1 MKILVTGSR
10 GVVGT
15 ALVKELRK
23 RDFDTWGL
31 DIFHS
36 HDPKYIKCD
45 ISEFRQLQNVLKN
58 GDFDFVYHLA
68 AEFGRFNGEHFYER
82 MWKSNVIGTKNML
95 TLQQDLGFKM
105 VFSSSS
111 EVYGDYRELMTEDV
125 PTKIPIRQLNDYAI
139 SKWVNEQQIMNS
151 QDRHNTKTVRLRLFN
166 SYGPGE
172 YYSPYRS
179 AITIFVY
186 SALHNLKYTV
196 FSKNVRSWTYIDDMI
211 NAIANVIKNFKPGEV
226 YNIAGDRNETM
237 KEISDMILKIVGR
250 NDSIVEYKEKE
261 DHNTFIKIADN
272 KKAKRDL
279 GYKTA
284 IPLEE
289 GLRRTAQWQ
298 RKIYLNK

>member
-1 MKILVTGSR
+1 MKILVTGSK

-23 RDFDTWGL
+23 RGFDTWGL
-31 DIFHS
+31 DVFHN

-58 GDFDFVYHLA
+58 GNFDFVYHLA

-95 TLQQDLGFKM
+95 TLQEDLGFKM

-125 PTKIPIRQLNDYAI
+125 PIKIPIRQLNDYAI

-172 YYSPYRS
+172 YYSTYRS

-250 NDSIVEYKEKE
+250 NDSIIEYKEKE

-289 GLRRTAQWQ
+289 GLRKTVEWQ

>member
-1 MKILVTGSR
+1 MKILVTGSK

-23 RDFDTWGL
+23 RGFDTWGL
-31 DIFHS
+31 DVFHN

-58 GDFDFVYHLA
+58 GNFDFVYHLA

-95 TLQQDLGFKM
+95 TLQEDLGFKM

-125 PTKIPIRQLNDYAI
+125 PIKIPIRQLNDYAI

-172 YYSPYRS
+172 YYSTYRS
-179 AITIFVY
+179 AITMFVY
-186 SALHNLKYTV
+186 SAQNNLKYTV
-196 FSKNVRSWTYIDDMI
+196 FSTKVRSWTYIDDMI

-250 NDSIVEYKEKE
+250 NDSIVEYKERE

-289 GLRRTAQWQ
+289 GLRKTVNWQ